1 MIDRFARDVV
11 RGVDVAA
18 RSLEPSYA
26 FAQAAYQTWEQE
38 TRFIFF
44 SSKIEGLPSFDLSD
58 HAGGLTGV
66 REMKAVQQKQKS
78 FSFSGVYVLIFCDMK
93 KQGSGKKQ
101 CR

>member
-1 MIDRFARDVV
+1 MIDWFACDVV

-44 SSKIEGLPSFDLSD
+44 LLKLKVSLPLIY
-58 HAGGLTGV
+58 LTMQ
-66 REMKAVQQKQKS
+66 E
-78 FSFSGVYVLIFCDMK
+78 D
-93 KQGSGKKQ
+93 
-101 CR
+101 